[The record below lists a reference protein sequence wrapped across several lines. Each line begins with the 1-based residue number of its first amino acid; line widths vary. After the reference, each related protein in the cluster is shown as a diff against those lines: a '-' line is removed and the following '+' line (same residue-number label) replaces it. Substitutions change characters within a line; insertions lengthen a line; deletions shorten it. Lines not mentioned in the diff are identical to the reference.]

1 MINWKEKLSSRKF
14 WACIGTE
21 IGAIITG
28 IAAADSLAAR
38 ITCAVIGFGS
48 MVAYVISETT
58 IDKARI
64 ENQQADTIVIE
75 KPVEDVSPDVC
86 EGDVEGVG
94 EN

>member
-14 WACIGTE
+14 WACMGTE

-28 IAAADSLAAR
+28 IAAAESLAAR

-48 MVAYVISETT
+48 MVAYIISETT

-64 ENQQADTIVIE
+64 ENQQPETIIIE
-75 KPVEDVSPDVC
+75 KPAEDVSPEVC
-86 EGDVEGVG
+86 EVDVEGI
-94 EN
+94 EEE